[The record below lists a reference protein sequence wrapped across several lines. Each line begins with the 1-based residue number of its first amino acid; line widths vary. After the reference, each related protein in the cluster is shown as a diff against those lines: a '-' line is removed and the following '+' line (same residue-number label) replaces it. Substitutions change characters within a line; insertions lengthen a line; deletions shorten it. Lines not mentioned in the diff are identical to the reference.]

1 MFNIN
6 LGTVIAAALFVVG
19 VLTIKNNDISLIY
32 RIRYKYQFVDEE
44 SKSECA
50 KDLGLSVIIMAIG
63 CLLLGYLNTITG
75 MDNAFWIGIVIIA
88 LGYIKL
94 MLSIR
99 KINKKIF

>member
-6 LGTVIAAALFVVG
+6 IGTIIAVALLAVG
-19 VLTIKNNDISLIY
+19 IVTIKNNDISLIY
-32 RIRYKYQFVDEE
+32 RIRYKYQFVDEQ

-63 CLLLGYLNTITG
+63 CLSLGYLNTITG
-75 MDNAFWIGIVIIA
+75 MDKAFWLGVAIIV

-94 MLSIR
+94 MLTIR